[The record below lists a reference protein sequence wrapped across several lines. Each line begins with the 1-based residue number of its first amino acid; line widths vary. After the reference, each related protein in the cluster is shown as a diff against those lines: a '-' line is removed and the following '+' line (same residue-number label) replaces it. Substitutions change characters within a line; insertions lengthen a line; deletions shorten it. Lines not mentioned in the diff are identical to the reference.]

1 MKNLDDGVEIAV
13 TNRNGEYTG
22 NAQIGEV
29 MDLTR
34 VVAQNVED
42 EIMKVKKTNM
52 EKEYSK
58 LVFGQQGAS

>member
-13 TNRNGEYTG
+13 TNRNGEYTE